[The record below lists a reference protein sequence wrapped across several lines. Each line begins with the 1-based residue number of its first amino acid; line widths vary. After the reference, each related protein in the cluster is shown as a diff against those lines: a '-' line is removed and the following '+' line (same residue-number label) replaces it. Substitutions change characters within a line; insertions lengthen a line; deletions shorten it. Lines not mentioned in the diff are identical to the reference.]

1 MICDINHLRRMLV
14 MTFFTGAWGRAR
26 NGILI
31 VCMVMLVT
39 LLLSACGGDPQTQ
52 QQANKS
58 KADLNNLSSHA
69 QSIGV
74 PDAMLKPIIQQEDQ
88 LSNTNAP
95 ITIFSGQPAT
105 DYYSNLTQRYQF
117 LAVQVHGLEFQTT
130 QQLDYKA
137 SLDIQTLEN
146 ALAERRAQNFIE
158 AKIFANQLT
167 QDQNQLTRAQYPK
180 DYLQI
185 SYNAKRS
192 TLALQLMGPA
202 YNNLVSLQ
210 QDITQLQASHL
221 DTTALNQQYQE
232 DLQLFRSANKPE
244 DYSQLINQS
253 TEQLQ
258 ATSDFSTQAIP
269 YVGAA
274 KLQEF
279 SADIIKLKQYGQS
292 TTNYQQRLSADQLA
306 LAQARSNSDYLKVS
320 SQIDHD
326 ISSLNFSLTAG
337 YASYLLKQYNQEVAS
352 WGNAHQYHDQ
362 VDGGAYK
369 LDYEYGPYG
378 TGPDG
383 NAALQYAQSTQQL
396 ADYQSA
402 IDVINGNLRHL
413 RAMEADYN
421 DKTPFNKP
429 HAADIQLMKHYNVYG
444 VNGGQVLV
452 VSFIEQ
458 TLRYYNN
465 GKLVRAFYVVTGQYL
480 KPSPPGLWS
489 IILRQSPTKFKSS
502 EPQSSV
508 FWYPPTP
515 IKYAMEYHS
524 GGFFFHDAWWRANF
538 GPGNNFPHY
547 DSSGTTSFNDNG
559 SHGCVNMNTS
569 DIAWLYPQISWG
581 APVIVY

>member
-1 MICDINHLRRMLV
+1 MLV

-58 KADLNNLSSHA
+58 KADLDNLISHA

-74 PDAMLKPIIQQEDQ
+74 PDTMLKPIIQQEDQ

-95 ITIFSGQPAT
+95 ITVFSGQPAT

-130 QQLDYKA
+130 QQLDYQA

-158 AKIFANQLT
+158 AKIFSNQLT
-167 QDQNQLTRAQYPK
+167 QDQNQLARAQYPK

-210 QDITQLQASHL
+210 QDIKQLQASHL

-244 DYSQLINQS
+244 DYTQLINQS
-253 TEQLQ
+253 TTQLQ
-258 ATSDFSTQAIP
+258 ATSDFSTLAIP

-274 KLQEF
+274 KLQQF
-279 SADIIKLKQYGQS
+279 SADIVKLKQYGQN
-292 TTNYQQRLSADQLA
+292 TTSFQQRLTADQTA
-306 LAQARSNSDYLKVS
+306 LAQAKSISDFVKVS
-320 SQIDHD
+320 SQIDHY
-326 ISSLNFSLTAG
+326 IASLQFALTAG
-337 YASYLLKQYNQEVAS
+337 YANSLLNQYNQEVDS
-352 WGNAHQYHDQ
+352 WGNTHQYHDPY
-362 VDGGAYK
+362 DGGVYN
-369 LDYEYGPYG
+369 LDYEYGVNG
-378 TGPDG
+378 AGLDG
-383 NAALQYAQSTQQL
+383 GAALQYAHST
-396 ADYQSA
+396 
-402 IDVINGNLRHL
+402 
-413 RAMEADYN
+413 
-421 DKTPFNKP
+421 
-429 HAADIQLMKHYNVYG
+429 DIQLMKHYNVYG
-444 VNGGQVLV
+444 PNSGPVLV

-465 GKLVRAFYVVTGQYL
+465 GKLVRAFNVVTGQYL
-480 KPSPPGLWS
+480 LPSPPGVWS
-489 IILRQSPTKFKSS
+489 IILRQSPTKFTSS
-502 EPQSSV
+502 EPAGSA
-508 FWYPPTP
+508 FWYPPTH
-515 IKYAMEYHS
+515 IQY
-524 GGFFFHDAWWRANF
+524 
-538 GPGNNFPHY
+538 
-547 DSSGTTSFNDNG
+547 
-559 SHGCVNMNTS
+559 
-569 DIAWLYPQISWG
+569 
-581 APVIVY
+581 

>member
-1 MICDINHLRRMLV
+1 
-14 MTFFTGAWGRAR
+14 MTFLTVAR
-26 NGILI
+26 RRVKKSILTLSI
-31 VCMVMLVT
+31 VTVLM

-52 QQANKS
+52 QSANIS
-58 KADLNNLSSHA
+58 KADLDRLISQA
-69 QSIGV
+69 QSIGI
-74 PDAMLKPIIQQEDQ
+74 PDTTLQPIILQES
-88 LSNTNAP
+88 LISNSSAP
-95 ITIFSGQPAT
+95 ITIFSNQPAT
-105 DYYSNLTQRYQF
+105 DYYSNVAQRYQL
-117 LAVQVHGLEFQTT
+117 LAVQVRGMETQIT
-130 QQLDYKA
+130 QQFDYQA
-137 SLDIQTLEN
+137 ALDIQNLEN
-146 ALAERRAQNFIE
+146 ALAEKQAQNFVE
-158 AKIFANQLT
+158 AKTFADQLT
-167 QDQNQLTRAQYPK
+167 QYQGQLAKAQFPR
-180 DYLQI
+180 DYTQI
-185 SYNAKRS
+185 SENAKQS
-192 TLALQLMGPA
+192 TLALQLLGPT
-202 YNNLVSLQ
+202 YNDLVSLQ
-210 QDITQLQASHL
+210 GDIKQLQASHL
-221 DTTALNQQYQE
+221 DTTALNQQYQQ
-232 DLQLFRSANKPE
+232 DLQLFRSANKP
-244 DYSQLINQS
+244 DDLTQLINQL

-258 ATSDFSTQAIP
+258 ATADFSTQAIP

-306 LAQARSNSDYLKVS
+306 LAQARSISDYLKVS

-337 YASYLLKQYNQEVAS
+337 YASYLLNQYNQEVAS
-352 WGNAHQYHDQ
+352 WGNSHQYHDS

-369 LDYEYGPYG
+369 LDYEYGSYG

-402 IDVINGNLRHL
+402 IDVINGNMRHL

-421 DKTPFNKP
+421 DKTPPNKP

-444 VNGGQVLV
+444 SNGGQVLV
-452 VSFIEQ
+452 VSLLEQ

-465 GKLVRAFYVVTGQYL
+465 GNLVRAFYVVTGQYL
-480 KPSPPGLWS
+480 KPSPPGFWS

-515 IKYAMEYHS
+515 IQYAMEYHS

-538 GPGNNFPHY
+538 GPGDNFPHY

-569 DIAWLYPQISWG
+569 DIAWLYPQIAWG
-581 APVIVY
+581 AAVIVY

>member
-1 MICDINHLRRMLV
+1 
-14 MTFFTGAWGRAR
+14 
-26 NGILI
+26 
-31 VCMVMLVT
+31 MVMLVT

-58 KADLNNLSSHA
+58 KADLNNLISHA

-253 TEQLQ
+253 TTQLQ
-258 ATSDFSTQAIP
+258 ATTDFSTLAIP

-274 KLQEF
+274 KLQQF
-279 SADIIKLKQYGQS
+279 SADIVKLKQYGQN
-292 TTNYQQRLSADQLA
+292 TTSFQQRLTADQTA
-306 LAQARSNSDYLKVS
+306 LAHAKSISDYVKVS

-326 ISSLNFSLTAG
+326 IASLQFALTAG
-337 YASYLLKQYNQEVAS
+337 YANSLLNQYNQEVDS
-352 WGNAHQYHDQ
+352 WGNTHQYHDPY
-362 VDGGAYK
+362 DGGVYN
-369 LDYEYGPYG
+369 LDYEYGVNG
-378 TGPDG
+378 AGLDG
-383 NAALQYAQSTQQL
+383 GAALQYAQSTGAQS
-396 ADYQSA
+396 DYQAA
-402 IDVINGNLRHL
+402 IDIINNNLLHL
-413 RAMEADYN
+413 KAMEADYN
-421 DKTPFNKP
+421 DKAAYNQP
-429 HAADIQLMKHYNVYG
+429 HATDIQLMKHYNVFG
-444 VNGGQVLV
+444 SNAGPVLV

-458 TLRYYNN
+458 ALRYYNN
-465 GKLVRAFYVVTGQYL
+465 GKLVRAFNIVTGQYL
-480 KPSPPGLWS
+480 RPSPPGFWS

-502 EPQSSV
+502 EPPGSA

-515 IKYAMEYHS
+515 IQYALEYHS
-524 GGFFFHDAWWRANF
+524 GGYFFHDAWWRANF
-538 GPGNNFPHY
+538 GPGTNFPHT
-547 DSSGTTSFNDNG
+547 DSSGTTQFNGNG
-559 SHGCVNMNTS
+559 SHGCINMNTN
-569 DIAWLYPQISWG
+569 DIAWLYPQIAWG
-581 APVIVY
+581 TPVILY

>member
-1 MICDINHLRRMLV
+1 
-14 MTFFTGAWGRAR
+14 
-26 NGILI
+26 
-31 VCMVMLVT
+31 MVMLVT

-58 KADLNNLSSHA
+58 KADLNNLISHA

-253 TEQLQ
+253 TTQLQ
-258 ATSDFSTQAIP
+258 ATTDFSTLAIP

-274 KLQEF
+274 KLQQF
-279 SADIIKLKQYGQS
+279 SADIVKLKQYGQN
-292 TTNYQQRLSADQLA
+292 TTSFQQRLTADQTA
-306 LAQARSNSDYLKVS
+306 LAHAKSISDYVKVS

-326 ISSLNFSLTAG
+326 IASLQFALTAG
-337 YASYLLKQYNQEVAS
+337 YANSLLNQYNQEVDS
-352 WGNAHQYHDQ
+352 WGNTHQYHDPY
-362 VDGGAYK
+362 DGGVYN
-369 LDYEYGPYG
+369 LDYEYGVNG
-378 TGPDG
+378 AGLDG
-383 NAALQYAQSTQQL
+383 GAALQYAQSTGAQS
-396 ADYQSA
+396 DYQAA
-402 IDVINGNLRHL
+402 IDIINNNLLHL
-413 RAMEADYN
+413 KAMEADYN
-421 DKTPFNKP
+421 DKAPYNQP
-429 HAADIQLMKHYNVYG
+429 HATDIQLMKHYNVFG
-444 VNGGQVLV
+444 SNAGPVLV

-458 TLRYYNN
+458 ALRYYNN
-465 GKLVRAFYVVTGQYL
+465 GKLVRAFNIVTGQYL
-480 KPSPPGLWS
+480 RPSPPGFWS

-502 EPQSSV
+502 EPPGSA

-515 IKYAMEYHS
+515 IQYALEYHS
-524 GGFFFHDAWWRANF
+524 GGYFFHDAWWRANF
-538 GPGNNFPHY
+538 GPGTNFPHT
-547 DSSGTTSFNDNG
+547 DSSGTTQFNGNG
-559 SHGCVNMNTS
+559 SHGCINMNTN
-569 DIAWLYPQISWG
+569 DIAWLYPQIAWG
-581 APVIVY
+581 TPVILY

>member
-1 MICDINHLRRMLV
+1 
-14 MTFFTGAWGRAR
+14 
-26 NGILI
+26 
-31 VCMVMLVT
+31 MLVT

-58 KADLNNLSSHA
+58 KADLNNLISHA

-253 TEQLQ
+253 TTQLQ
-258 ATSDFSTQAIP
+258 ATTDFSTLAIP

-274 KLQEF
+274 KLQQF
-279 SADIIKLKQYGQS
+279 SADIVKLKQYGQN
-292 TTNYQQRLSADQLA
+292 TTSFQQRLTADQTA
-306 LAQARSNSDYLKVS
+306 LAHAKSISDYVKVS

-326 ISSLNFSLTAG
+326 IASLQFALTAG
-337 YASYLLKQYNQEVAS
+337 YANSLLNQYNQEVDS
-352 WGNAHQYHDQ
+352 WGNTHQYHDPY
-362 VDGGAYK
+362 DGGVYN
-369 LDYEYGPYG
+369 LDYEYGVNG
-378 TGPDG
+378 AGLDG
-383 NAALQYAQSTQQL
+383 GAALQYAQSTGAQS
-396 ADYQSA
+396 DYQAA
-402 IDVINGNLRHL
+402 IDIINNNLLHL
-413 RAMEADYN
+413 KAMEADYN
-421 DKTPFNKP
+421 DKAAYNQP
-429 HAADIQLMKHYNVYG
+429 HATDIQLMKHYNVFG
-444 VNGGQVLV
+444 SNAGPVLV

-458 TLRYYNN
+458 ALRYYNN
-465 GKLVRAFYVVTGQYL
+465 GKLVRAFNIVTGQYL
-480 KPSPPGLWS
+480 RPSPPGFWS

-502 EPQSSV
+502 EPPGSA

-515 IKYAMEYHS
+515 IQYALEYHS
-524 GGFFFHDAWWRANF
+524 GGYFFHDAWWRANF
-538 GPGNNFPHY
+538 GPGTNFPHT
-547 DSSGTTSFNDNG
+547 DSSGTTQFNGNG
-559 SHGCVNMNTS
+559 SHGCINMNTN
-569 DIAWLYPQISWG
+569 DIAWLYPQIAWG
-581 APVIVY
+581 TPVILY